1 MMVLFVQLIDS
12 YFFIRTICT
21 FSIKILYSELSII
34 NPTSFI
40 FEKYKSFGKK
50 NGKFIQSCSNFIDS
64 KIGGFIETDI
74 RFRDKVMFYKIAEDG
89 FYISK

>member
-1 MMVLFVQLIDS
+1 LRNIKVLE
-12 YFFIRTICT
+12 R
-21 FSIKILYSELSII
+21 
-34 NPTSFI
+34 
-40 FEKYKSFGKK
+40 K
-50 NGKFIQSCSNFIDS
+50 NGKFLQSCSNFIDL

>member
-1 MMVLFVQLIDS
+1 LRNIKVLE
-12 YFFIRTICT
+12 R
-21 FSIKILYSELSII
+21 
-34 NPTSFI
+34 
-40 FEKYKSFGKK
+40 K
-50 NGKFIQSCSNFIDS
+50 NGKFIQSCSNFIDL